1 MKDVPFD
8 DREKSIEEFRSAL
21 SLVGFQFT
29 YTQMDLFLK
38 VQKEMAVKKSKFSLS
53 DASDILSIWK
63 KQWKE
68 YFAKKE
74 QEGSFALSITNTLKK
89 VNCTEQT
96 VVNMLVRYRSKYG
109 DVNVNNIEKD
119 KFIKLYMGGPV
130 TWDKFVK
137 YLNLVNQ
144 QL

>member
-1 MKDVPFD
+1 MKDVLFD

-38 VQKEMAVKKSKFSLS
+38 VQKEIAVKKSKFSLS

-89 VNCTEQT
+89 VNCTEQS
-96 VVNMLVRYRSKYG
+96 VINMLVRYRYKYG
-109 DVNVNNIEKD
+109 DVDVNNIEKD

>member
-8 DREKSIEEFRSAL
+8 DREKSIEEFRLAL

-96 VVNMLVRYRSKYG
+96 VINMLVRYRSKYG
-109 DVNVNNIEKD
+109 DVDVNNIEKD

-144 QL
+144 TL